1 MAQIWSSLRVLYAVK
16 ILSSSDPY
24 QLTFYYSIWS
34 GILSNIQ
41 SDILSGILFAFYLCV
56 RVRAFYA
63 PHSSPSSP
71 WVSSEIASLELSL
84 AVRSVSVAM
93 RQGGGWSRRKK
104 ERKGG
109 ARNCTVIK
117 SRGLHLAAEKNS
129 SCDPHH
135 DIHPDNKSDI
145 LSDIY
150 YVLTFYF
157 AFYLTYRPI
166 HIFRPTIYKS
176 SFWVVCMHFF
186 QVKEIS
192 LLFFSWTPCQWIRLW
207 ESLQEIFHINF
218 VGKSINFP
226 LEFPIG
232 FPIGFPLNETNPL
245 TMFFWL
251 PSVRSAIQ
259 HRCQHLG
266 QARSDPTLQNLRLSL
281 GGGNSLVFWSWG
293 SVSVPGGWQ

>member
-117 SRGLHLAAEKNS
+117 SRGLHLAAEKKKLFMWS
-129 SCDPHH
+129 SPWHTSWQQVWHSIWHILC
-135 DIHPDNKSDI
+135 SDI
-145 LSDIY
+145 LFCILFDI
-150 YVLTFYF
+150 
-157 AFYLTYRPI
+157 
-166 HIFRPTIYKS
+166 
-176 SFWVVCMHFF
+176 
-186 QVKEIS
+186 
-192 LLFFSWTPCQWIRLW
+192 
-207 ESLQEIFHINF
+207 
-218 VGKSINFP
+218 
-226 LEFPIG
+226 
-232 FPIGFPLNETNPL
+232 
-245 TMFFWL
+245 
-251 PSVRSAIQ
+251 
-259 HRCQHLG
+259 
-266 QARSDPTLQNLRLSL
+266 
-281 GGGNSLVFWSWG
+281 
-293 SVSVPGGWQ
+293 